1 MILSN
6 SSKFTLYIL
15 FEPTRAHVYSKSF
28 CNNKLFFRI
37 SSLEKPWCP
46 WMFLPPRKSSPL
58 YFLPANLLTP
68 QGFPPAFLSI
78 PQNSGGW
85 MRLYQNPFYLMMRKN
100 MWIHIWLWILVEIKK
115 EQNTLKKY
123 SKNEDLDF

>member
-58 YFLPANLLTP
+58 YSLPANLLTP
-68 QGFPPAFLSI
+68 QGFPPALVFVDPTKQWWVDEIIPKSLLS
-78 PQNSGGW
+78 ND
-85 MRLYQNPFYLMMRKN
+85 
-100 MWIHIWLWILVEIKK
+100 EKK
-115 EQNTLKKY
+115 HVDTYMVMNTSRNKKRTKY
-123 SKNEDLDF
+123 FKEVL